1 MSITIQSQ
9 GARQSSPKHEFTG
22 FLQTLPNLLD
32 SVKGIMKASLLA
44 CLAATSFANALEVH
58 EWGTFTV
65 LSGANGVP
73 VSWYQPGQDLASLPD
88 FVGKAGNFKSRIA
101 RVRMETPVIYFYP
114 EKSQHVSVSATFKD
128 GAISETFPFSALPIS
143 LANMPA
149 TWSGTLHAPDD
160 AEALALIPEEKSPDP
175 HEPYSAAR
183 NVPDAWIFKSDLEK
197 HPFKQNETLTTQAE
211 KFIFYRG
218 AGNSALPL
226 HASLGTDHTV
236 TVNNYTQEPTEGIAL
251 RVNDGMATW
260 KTIPV
265 SNDSSTAS
273 TVKLDTAPRPVSEI
287 EEELATHWV
296 SALTKKGLTPDE
308 AAAMVATWRATWF
321 REPGTRVLSIVP
333 RTYVDSVLPLKITPK
348 PEKIERVFVAR
359 LEVISDEK
367 TRKLAAI
374 LTSSGQDAI
383 SQQTEIAALEL
394 GRFSNGA
401 AEIASEHI
409 KFEMLNRFR
418 TISAAI
424 EPVNATS
431 AR

>member
-1 MSITIQSQ
+1 MTWCLDT
-9 GARQSSPKHEFTG
+9 RVSPWPPPYEFTG
-22 FLQTLPNLLD
+22 FLQTPPELLV
-32 SVKGIMKASLLA
+32 SVKGIMKAHLLA
-44 CLAATSFANALEVH
+44 CLAATGFANALEVH

-65 LSGANGVP
+65 LSGINGVP
-73 VSWYQPGQDLASLPD
+73 VSWYQPGQDLAALPD
-88 FVGKAGNFKSRIA
+88 FVGKGGNFKSRIA

-128 GAISETFPFSALPIS
+128 GAISETFPFSASPIS
-143 LANMPA
+143 LANIPA

-160 AEALALIPEEKSPDP
+160 TEALALIPEEKSPDP

-183 NVPDAWIFKSDLEK
+183 NVPDAWVFKSDLKK
-197 HPFKQNETLTTQAE
+197 HPLKQNEALPPQAE

-226 HASLGTDHTV
+226 LATLATDHTI

-260 KTIPV
+260 KVIPTG
-265 SNDSSTAS
+265 NDSSTAS
-273 TVKLDTAPRPVSEI
+273 TVKLDAAPRPVPEV

-308 AAAMVATWRATWF
+308 AAAMVTTWRATWF

-333 RTYVDSVLPLKITPK
+333 RTYVDTVLPLEITPK
-348 PEKIERVFVAR
+348 PEKTERVFVAR
-359 LEVISDEK
+359 LEVVSDEK

-383 SQQTEIAALEL
+383 SQRAEISALEL

-401 AEIASEHI
+401 AEIAAEHI

-418 TISAAI
+418 IINAAL
-424 EPVNATS
+424 EPIDATS